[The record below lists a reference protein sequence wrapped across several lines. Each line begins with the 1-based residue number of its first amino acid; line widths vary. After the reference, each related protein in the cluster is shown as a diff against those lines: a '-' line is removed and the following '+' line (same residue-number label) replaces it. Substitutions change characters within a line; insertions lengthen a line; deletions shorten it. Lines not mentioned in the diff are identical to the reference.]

1 MFSILASII
10 LLFNPAHPV
19 IPGHVEGDGGGILL
33 SQETGKWIGKSNVLI
48 NPTLPDGPLTPD
60 HLRVTN
66 GTEVVVMTA
75 GEIAALN
82 AYRAAS
88 ALASEKAGLQQALSD
103 QRRETRLL
111 LEAIVKNI
119 LDQINKLRTNP
130 TASLPAIPWSVAR
143 DAIVT
148 DYNSEVDA
156 LETP

>member
-1 MFSILASII
+1 MFTILASII

-19 IPGHVEGDGGGILL
+19 IPGHVEGDGGGILW
-33 SQETGKWIGKSNVLI
+33 SQETGEWVGKSNVII

-60 HLRVTN
+60 HWRVTN
-66 GTEVVVMTA
+66 GTDVVVMSA
-75 GEIAALN
+75 GEIAALD
-82 AYRAAS
+82 ASRAAS

-130 TASLPAIPWSVAR
+130 TASFPEIPWTVAR
-143 DAIVT
+143 NAIVT
-148 DYNSEVDA
+148 DYNAAVDA
-156 LETP
+156 LEAP